1 MKKLLV
7 YVVVIAIGVLVSF
20 PLVSGFALERA
31 YEERIAN
38 MPKQPGIT
46 IATESYERG
55 WFRSSAEVRVTLALD
70 ELLGDPELANE
81 PLELRVLSDLH
92 HGPVLFTELGPRL
105 GLGYGNLSFSGASAE
120 GLEQALASWLE
131 AAPLTIR
138 TIIYFDQ
145 SAQTELEVAAYEMDE
160 GEDHVR
166 FGGASLSL
174 RSNSDLTRFDA
185 TMLVKASNL
194 ISTDVALDMAEAS
207 GSMSY
212 EGSSPYTM
220 VGESVFSIPKLAI
233 TGKSFSLILESMNI
247 NSGNQINQGKMD
259 YFQTIEVGSIESPF
273 PVTSAGWHLE
283 FSGVSPE
290 ALENWS
296 EVSLRIQEQYQS
308 GDLPLDEQG
317 EPQLT
322 AEMEAELEQVMNE
335 LFQPGLGFVQ
345 RLDVGAL
352 GEQHHA
358 DMSLG
363 YKGLPGG
370 VDFEDLEDPM
380 QLLPAFAGAVNVEL
394 NEASVM
400 SSQFA
405 DMLMPFM
412 QQGLLMP
419 EQGKLVLRASL
430 DDSVM
435 LLNGSPVPLEAL
447 LQSAMSEEPAAEAG
461 QQGEAEHPVTQ
472 P

>member
-1 MKKLLV
+1 MKKLFIYIV
-7 YVVVIAIGVLVSF
+7 AIAIGVLASF

-31 YEERIAN
+31 YEERIAS
-38 MPKQPGIT
+38 MPKQPGIA
-46 IATESYERG
+46 IATESYDRG
-55 WFRSSAEVRVTLALD
+55 WFRSNAEVRVSLALD
-70 ELLGDPELANE
+70 ELLGDPEFADQ
-81 PLELRVLSDLH
+81 PLELRILSDLH
-92 HGPVLFTELGPRL
+92 HGPLLFTELGPRL

-166 FGGASLSL
+166 FGGANLSL

-194 ISTDVALDMAEAS
+194 ISTDIALDMAEAS

-220 VGESVFSIPKLAI
+220 VGESVFSIPKVAI
-233 TGKSFSLILESMNI
+233 TGKSLSLVLESMNI

-259 YFQTIEVGSIESPF
+259 YFQTIEVGRIESPL
-273 PVTSAGWHLE
+273 PITSAGWHLE
-283 FSGVSPE
+283 FSGVSPQ
-290 ALENWS
+290 ALEDWS

-308 GDLPLDEQG
+308 GDLPADELG

-322 AEMEAELEQVMNE
+322 PAMEAELEQVVKE

-358 DMSLG
+358 DMSLA
-363 YKGLPGG
+363 YKGLAGG
-370 VDFEDLEDPM
+370 IDFDDLDDPM

-394 NEASVM
+394 EEASIIN
-400 SSQFA
+400 SQFA
-405 DMLMPFM
+405 DMVMPFM
-412 QQGLLMP
+412 QQGLLVP

-430 DDSVM
+430 DDGM
-435 LLNGSPVPLEAL
+435 MMLNGSPVPLEAL
-447 LQSAMSEEPAAEAG
+447 LQSALQEAPAAEAN
-461 QQGEAEHPVTQ
+461 QHGEAEQSATQ